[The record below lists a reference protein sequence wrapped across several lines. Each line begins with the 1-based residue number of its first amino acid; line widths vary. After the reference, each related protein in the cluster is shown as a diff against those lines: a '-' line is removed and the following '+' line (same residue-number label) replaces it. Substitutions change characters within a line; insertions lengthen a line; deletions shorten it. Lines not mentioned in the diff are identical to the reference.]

1 MKKPKIEDI
10 NLFSSILVLISFLTY
25 TFNLFNLGFNILTDF
40 IIVSISLKVVVSY
53 YEYFILKVGGIGTY
67 KGLFNVAILVFSL
80 ALPFIA
86 NIRET
91 KVIEGKEYYVY
102 RTLAGIQMHKIPTE
116 KFKNHNKLGD

>member
-25 TFNLFNLGFNILTDF
+25 TFNLLNLGFNILTDF

-67 KGLFNVAILVFSL
+67 KGFFNVAILVFTL
-80 ALPFIA
+80 ILPFIA

-91 KVIEGKEYYVY
+91 KVIDGKEYYVY
-102 RTLAGIQMHKIPTE
+102 RTLTGIQMHKIPVE
-116 KFKNHNKLGD
+116 KFKKSQ